1 MLMTLEENLNQP
13 FIGSSR
19 NKYTVV
25 YYGSC
30 ALYMNS
36 ETYTNLQD
44 AQKNA
49 LGYLRNIVPIGTS
62 DCSVAIFKNKDRYS
76 IKAWGKDIN
85 GKIFPTSDVYRDEW

>member
-1 MLMTLEENLNQP
+1 MFMTLEEELNQP

-19 NKYTVV
+19 NLYTVV
-25 YYGSC
+25 YFGSC

-49 LGYLRNIVPIGTS
+49 LSYLRNFVPIGTS
-62 DCSVAIFKNKDRYS
+62 DCSVAIFRNKDRHS
-76 IKAWGKDIN
+76 IKAWGKDSL
-85 GKIFPTSDVYRDEW
+85 GKIYSTDIFFQDEW